1 MYLPENNAQL
11 YEILSSLRLYAARN
25 TLPALAESLDDAL
38 HLLVTEASPRRAAG
52 RPHTFGL
59 DKA

>member
-11 YEILSSLRLYAARN
+11 YEILSTLRLYAAAN
-25 TLPALAESLDDAL
+25 ALPSLAESLDDAL
-38 HLLVTEASPRRAAG
+38 HLLVTEASPRRADA